1 MSSHHIVRD
10 EQEPALIIFN
20 SAFDEQTIQGLLEW
34 SPTVITKS
42 DLVEALLPY
51 GFKIDVVIGTI
62 TEKDQMMS
70 ELEHQQPF
78 KYLSKN
84 SSDEDLLLAIYFLI
98 ASKYKAVNLL
108 YPLNPK
114 SMSLINPFLN
124 QLDLVFYDQGY
135 KWVYSRSTTFSK
147 WLPADSIL
155 KFRDPSIKVTQED
168 AELKLNFLEGECI
181 CDVKKE
187 GQTVIKAEKA
197 FWLGQSI

>member
-42 DLVEALLPY
+42 DLVGALLPY
-51 GFKIDVVIGTI
+51 GFKIDVVIGTT
-62 TEKDQMMS
+62 TEKDQVMS
-70 ELEHQQPF
+70 LLEHQQPF

-84 SSDEDLLLAIYFLI
+84 ANDEDLLLAIYFLI

-108 YPLNPK
+108 YPLNPE

-124 QLDLVFYDQGY
+124 QLDLVFYDLGY
-135 KWVYSRSTTFSK
+135 KWIYSRSTTFSK
-147 WLPADSIL
+147 WLAADSIL
-155 KFRDPSIKVTQED
+155 KFRDPSIKVTQEGV
-168 AELKLNFLEGECI
+168 ELKLNFLEGECI